1 MSKISRRTLLQGAM
15 RGAAVAVALPILDMF
30 LDSNGKAFADTGQR
44 IPTRFGTWVWGCGFI
59 PQKWIPTATGRD
71 FAFPDDIKPLE
82 PYRDQLA
89 IFSGFDVKLDG
100 VPNKP
105 HITGCLGLRTGIP
118 VPDERVE
125 APTIDVLISDVIGTD
140 TRFRSIE
147 ASASGINRSYSYRS
161 ASSPNPSEV
170 SPLALYRRIFGEGFQ
185 DPNNTSFEPD
195 PRHMVEQSV
204 LSAIKE
210 DRQRIMRMVGA
221 EDRHRLDEYFES
233 IRQLE
238 QQIALQLQPPAPVEN
253 FVMPEEPANVTVN
266 SEVEN
271 VMANHKIM
279 AGLLAKALQ
288 SNQTRV
294 FNMLLSD
301 TASNLHHSGS
311 TTTHHT
317 MTHEEHDDPV
327 LGYQKEHAWFATRSM
342 IAWREFLDELASIPE
357 GDGTLLDNTLILAH
371 SDCSIAKSHAVEGI
385 PVMIAGSGG
394 GRVRTGF
401 HMAGK
406 GDSLARIGLT
416 VQQAMGVKVD
426 RWGVKSME
434 TNRVITDLLA

>member
-185 DPNNTSFEPD
+185 DPNITSFEPD